1 MQGDEHMIGY
11 PKQRVGPCGKTI
23 LVRRLVKIETTI
35 QIEFEGVPC
44 LQIGIRLK
52 LIFLASLI
60 CMCAKLR
67 G

>member
-1 MQGDEHMIGY
+1 MIGY

-23 LVRRLVKIETTI
+23 PARRLVKIETTI
-35 QIEFEGVPC
+35 QIEFEGVRC

-52 LIFLASLI
+52 IHILASLN
-60 CMCAKLR
+60 CMRAKLR